1 LPEKTKSLVEM
12 MDELFERMERSI
24 NEILRKGFM
33 KPSFD
38 LRHCCLEP
46 LVEISETADELIVV
60 YDLPFIKDKND
71 IEIKATP
78 RSLEIDA
85 KFKKPIKLEKW
96 GTVQKE
102 TEFKHYHHLIRKLP
116 VEVIPDKAISRFK
129 QGLLEIK
136 LPKIKP
142 YTIEIE

>member
-1 LPEKTKSLVEM
+1 

-24 NEILRKGFM
+24 NEILRKGFL

-46 LVEISETADELIVV
+46 LVEINETADNLVVV
-60 YDLPFIKDKND
+60 YDLPFIRSPDD

-78 RSLEIDA
+78 NSLEIDA
-85 KFKKPIKLEKW
+85 QFKEPVKIEKW
-96 GTVQKE
+96 GTIQKE
-102 TEFKHYHHLIRKLP
+102 TEFKHYHHVIRRLP
-116 VEVIPDKAISRFK
+116 VEVIPDKATSRFK
-129 QGLLEIK
+129 QGLLEIT

-142 YTIEIE
+142 YKIKIE